1 MKENE
6 FDIYVRNLMAEA
18 EESVSPDVWKG
29 VEAGLDRT
37 ARKRAVPVW
46 LWRGLGAAAVAAAAA
61 AFVLLR
67 PAQNLSNQPTIQ
79 QPVALATDA
88 SLPAATQPEEDDVTP
103 VAPVTPIQDIPDI
116 QEQAK
121 RLQGRVAQVVPSPA
135 ASEATEEP
143 AVPEQA
149 IDQTAGQT
157 DQEPAIR
164 RPDTVIDPDATTATD
179 LDATDT
185 AEAEPQESFVSDE
198 DAFRQ
203 LAFEEQKARRQG
215 GFSMGL
221 LGNIQSNTRPDAPSS
236 TVRRTTGFFVKPAPT
251 ETKISRE
258 GTEFSFGLPVSAG
271 ISFRYDF
278 SPRWGIGTGVVYTNL
293 SRSFLGD
300 YQEVENGEF
309 VKKLFDTDITNQ
321 QHYIGIP
328 VNVFFNIVNTGS
340 WNFHARIDGMGEKMV
355 DNLFLIHDS
364 EGDIHLH
371 QKAQGLQ
378 FSAGLG
384 LGVEFKFSPNV
395 GIYFDPTLRYYFDG
409 NQPRSI
415 RTIQPLRMDFEAGM
429 RFSFGK

>member
-6 FDIYVRNLMAEA
+6 FDIFDIQVRNLMAEA

-29 VEAGLDRT
+29 VEAGLDRA
-37 ARKRAVPVW
+37 ARKRVVPVW
-46 LWRGLGAAAVAAAAA
+46 LWRGLAAAAVAAAAA

-67 PAQNLSNQPTIQ
+67 PAKNLSNQPTIQ
-79 QPVALATDA
+79 QPVAQATDA
-88 SLPAATQPEEDDVTP
+88 PLPAATQPEEDGVNP
-103 VAPVTPIQDIPDI
+103 VAPIQDVQDIQDI

-121 RLQGRVAQVVPSPA
+121 RLQGRVAQVVDSPA
-135 ASEATEEP
+135 APEATEEFV
-143 AVPEQA
+143 VPEQA
-149 IDQTAGQT
+149 TEQAAEQKTEE
-157 DQEPAIR
+157 QETR
-164 RPDTVIDPDATTATD
+164 RPDAVAASDAA
-179 LDATDT
+179 
-185 AEAEPQESFVSDE
+185 PQESFVSDE

-203 LAFEEQKARRQG
+203 LAFEERQARRQR
-215 GFSMGL
+215 GFSMGV

-236 TVRRTTGFFVKPAPT
+236 TVRRSPGLFVMPAPT

-271 ISFRYDF
+271 ISLRYDF
-278 SPRWGIGTGVVYTNL
+278 SPRWGVGTGVVYTNL

-309 VKKLFDTDITNQ
+309 TKKLFDTDITNQ

-340 WNFHARIDGMGEKMV
+340 WNFHARMDGMGEKLV
-355 DNLFLIHDS
+355 DSHFLIHDS

-384 LGVEFKFSPNV
+384 IGVEFKFSPYV

-415 RTIQPLRMDFEAGM
+415 RTIQPLRMDFEAGV
-429 RFSFGK
+429 RFKFGK

>member
-6 FDIYVRNLMAEA
+6 FDIFDIQVRNLMAEA

-29 VEAGLDRT
+29 VEAGLDRA
-37 ARKRAVPVW
+37 ARKRVVPVW
-46 LWRGLGAAAVAAAAA
+46 LWRGLAAAAVAAAAA

-79 QPVALATDA
+79 QPVAQATDA
-88 SLPAATQPEEDDVTP
+88 PLPAATQPEEDGVTP
-103 VAPVTPIQDIPDI
+103 VAPVQDVQDIQDI

-121 RLQGRVAQVVPSPA
+121 RLQGRVAQVVNSPA
-135 ASEATEEP
+135 APEATEEIV
-143 AVPEQA
+143 VPEQA
-149 IDQTAGQT
+149 T
-157 DQEPAIR
+157 EPAAEQAAEQKTEELETR
-164 RPDTVIDPDATTATD
+164 RPDAVVASDAV
-179 LDATDT
+179 
-185 AEAEPQESFVSDE
+185 PQESFVSDE

-203 LAFEEQKARRQG
+203 LAFEERNTRRQR
-215 GFSMGL
+215 GFSVGV

-236 TVRRTTGFFVKPAPT
+236 TIRRSTGFFVMPAPT

-271 ISFRYDF
+271 LSLRYDF

-300 YQEVENGEF
+300 FQEVENGEF
-309 VKKLFDTDITNQ
+309 TKKLFDTDITNQ

-340 WNFHARIDGMGEKMV
+340 WNFHARMDGMGEKLV
-355 DNLFLIHDS
+355 DNHFLIHDS

-371 QKAQGLQ
+371 QKAAGLQ

-384 LGVEFKFSPNV
+384 IGVEFKFSPYV
-395 GIYFDPTLRYYFDG
+395 GIYFDPTLRYYFNG

-415 RTIQPLRMDFEAGM
+415 RTIQPLRMDFEAGV
-429 RFSFGK
+429 RFKLGK